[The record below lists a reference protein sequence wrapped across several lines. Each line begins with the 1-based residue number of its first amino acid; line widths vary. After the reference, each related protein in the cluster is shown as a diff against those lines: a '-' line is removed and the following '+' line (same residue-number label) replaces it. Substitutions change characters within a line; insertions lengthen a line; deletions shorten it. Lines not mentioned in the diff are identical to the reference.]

1 MKTKF
6 KKIVVLALLGMFLV
20 QSSANIKTMAA
31 LNPGVV
37 KLNSDRDDV
46 HPIGA

>member
-6 KKIVVLALLGMFLV
+6 KKVVVLALLGMFLV

-31 LNPGVV
+31 LNPSAAF
-37 KLNSDRDDV
+37 LESDRED
-46 HPIGA
+46 HPIMH

>member
-6 KKIVVLALLGMFLV
+6 KKVVVLALLGMFLV

-31 LNPGVV
+31 LNPSAAF
-37 KLNSDRDDV
+37 LESDIDV
-46 HPIGA
+46 TPVMH